1 MVKHGYNHCAS
12 CHVDP
17 SGAGLLTEYGRA
29 QSALL
34 LSTRYGKGDEDAGKW
49 KDFLFGAVSLPNDPE
64 TGALDLGAFVRE
76 AYLWTN
82 GGGQSQS
89 FPLYMQQSID
99 GHFQY
104 KGFHAYASLGYAP
117 NAPVGPS
124 YSEYAWVT
132 QDQTPASSQSSF
144 TPGNLIAPL
153 YWLGYDVSDA
163 VLVRVGRLNLPF
175 GLRDPNHVL
184 WVRSETRTDYNQD
197 QEVGVSASVNTEKF
211 RAEVMAIAGNYQI
224 SPDALRERGYA
235 GYIEYTGIPNYTF
248 GASSLVTYAGANLDT
263 EADVHTVRQAHGLF
277 TRFSPIGPLAVT
289 AEADLLVKSPKLND
303 SAFGYTAML
312 APDLEVV
319 RGVHAIVTGEVLQN
333 GYSLGTDTNVAGR
346 VWLTGEWFVT
356 SHLDLR
362 FDVYRQVQ
370 GGQAA
375 QMAYLLQAHIYL

>member
-1 MVKHGYNHCAS
+1 MQFWRYLSLVVVPCVVLLWSVRAEAFPWMVKHGYNHCAS

-124 YSEYAWVT
+124 YSY
-132 QDQTPASSQSSF
+132 P
-144 TPGNLIAPL
+144 
-153 YWLGYDVSDA
+153 
-163 VLVRVGRLNLPF
+163 
-175 GLRDPNHVL
+175 
-184 WVRSETRTDYNQD
+184 
-197 QEVGVSASVNTEKF
+197 
-211 RAEVMAIAGNYQI
+211 
-224 SPDALRERGYA
+224 
-235 GYIEYTGIPNYTF
+235 
-248 GASSLVTYAGANLDT
+248 
-263 EADVHTVRQAHGLF
+263 F
-277 TRFSPIGPLAVT
+277 TRSLADRGIALCGSILRVMTRIRCPLA
-289 AEADLLVKSPKLND
+289 
-303 SAFGYTAML
+303 
-312 APDLEVV
+312 
-319 RGVHAIVTGEVLQN
+319 
-333 GYSLGTDTNVAGR
+333 
-346 VWLTGEWFVT
+346 
-356 SHLDLR
+356 
-362 FDVYRQVQ
+362 
-370 GGQAA
+370 
-375 QMAYLLQAHIYL
+375 